1 MLTVTLIV
9 NLGTVV
15 LFAPVFIIPVVVVAG
30 IGGFLGSVYM
40 RAQLSIKREMSNAK
54 APVLGAFGSAM
65 AGLSKP
71 SSNCYK
77 RVPVLMSTDSLDQGI
92 RSAGFVQTYAPRT
105 Y

>member
-1 MLTVTLIV
+1 MLTLTLIV
-9 NLGTVV
+9 KLGTVV

-65 AGLSKP
+65 AGLSK
-71 SSNCYK
+71 SSPNYYK
-77 RVPVLMSTDSLDQGI
+77 CVLVLMFTNSLDQGI
-92 RSAGFVQTYAPRT
+92 RSPRFVQAYAP
-105 Y
+105 